1 MSQENV
7 EASWRFIDGYNRR
20 DVEAMIAELDPE
32 IEWRSGILIGLG
44 GEAAVFHGFEGIRE
58 ALRDLYE
65 ALGDAHIECS
75 EIRDLGDR
83 IVTLG
88 RFHVRGSESGAQS
101 ESPWGA
107 VADFKDGKA
116 IRIRSYFSIE
126 EVLEAAGLSE

>member
-1 MSQENV
+1 MSEENV
-7 EASWRFIDGYNRR
+7 EATRRFIEAYNRR
-20 DVEAMIAELDPE
+20 DVEAMMADLDPG
-32 IEWRSGILIGLG
+32 IEWHGGILIGLG
-44 GEAAVFHGFEGIRE
+44 GEAAVFHGFEGVRK
-58 ALRDLYE
+58 ALRDIYE

-83 IVTLG
+83 VVALG

-116 IRIRSYFSIE
+116 IRIRSYFNSE

>member
-1 MSQENV
+1 MSEENV
-7 EASWRFIDGYNRR
+7 EATGRFIDAYNRR
-20 DVEAMIAELDPE
+20 DVEALMADLDPE
-32 IEWRSGILIGLG
+32 VEWRSGILIGLG
-44 GEAAVFHGFEGIRE
+44 GEAAVFHGFEGLRE

-65 ALGDAHIECS
+65 ALGETHIECS

-83 IVTLG
+83 VVTLG